1 MTRAKT
7 QRRQENQGHNL
18 GALSRVKTFSKPI
31 GFICFK
37 VLTGEAG
44 KVFGFLGAFAS
55 LREIGFGFACFNI
68 QGTLVTSH
76 LLVLSTKPLSGAN
89 QCPVL

>member
-44 KVFGFLGAFAS
+44 KDLWFPDFAG
-55 LREIGFGFACFNI
+55 LFI
-68 QGTLVTSH
+68 
-76 LLVLSTKPLSGAN
+76 
-89 QCPVL
+89 

>member
-1 MTRAKT
+1 MAIPISCITNLVSIKNAKPKIVSRAKT
-7 QRRQENQGHNL
+7 QRRKEDQGHNF

-44 KVFGFLGAFAS
+44 K
-55 LREIGFGFACFNI
+55 N
-68 QGTLVTSH
+68 
-76 LLVLSTKPLSGAN
+76 
-89 QCPVL
+89 